1 MTCDCDYCRYV
12 NSDVTHAVLSYIIL
26 FKLLLFAFKSCFKF
40 CELFKYWRV
49 VVFLIR
55 LSRAAL
61 SVYLVVVVV
70 TVVIYFCLLLES
82 VGL

>member
-1 MTCDCDYCRYV
+1 M
-12 NSDVTHAVLSYIIL
+12 LSYIIL

-61 SVYLVVVVV
+61 SVYFVVVVVVV
-70 TVVIYFCLLLES
+70 TVGNILLLVIGVTGFVKLCS
-82 VGL
+82 CCFLLL

>member
-1 MTCDCDYCRYV
+1 M
-12 NSDVTHAVLSYIIL
+12 LSYIIL

-70 TVVIYFCLLLES
+70 TVGNILLLVIGVTGFVKLCS
-82 VGL
+82 CCFLLL

>member
-1 MTCDCDYCRYV
+1 M
-12 NSDVTHAVLSYIIL
+12 LSYIIL
-26 FKLLLFAFKSCFKF
+26 FKLLLLAFKSCFKF

-61 SVYLVVVVV
+61 SVYFVVVVV
-70 TVVIYFCLLLES
+70 TVGNILLLVIGVS
-82 VGL
+82 GFVKLCSCCFLLL